1 MIWGIVVLAFIV
13 VLTSLVNIADKEY
26 KSLLQERNILYN
38 ELEFYKQ
45 KTLNLMNEL
54 EELNGKTSNTI

>member
-13 VLTSLVNIADKEY
+13 VLILLVNIADKEY

-45 KTLNLMNEL
+45 KTLNLMSEL